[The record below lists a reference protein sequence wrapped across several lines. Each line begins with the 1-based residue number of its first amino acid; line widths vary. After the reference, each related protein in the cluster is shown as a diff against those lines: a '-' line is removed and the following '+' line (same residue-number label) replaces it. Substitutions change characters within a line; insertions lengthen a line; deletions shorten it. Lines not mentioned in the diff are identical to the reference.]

1 MYIFGKIE
9 TMLTIYF
16 NTTTSIHDIRIKYL
30 FASKIDIKYAAGLMK
45 CQYLKLSESITKR
58 TQWSVRPVKTR
69 ISLGILPV
77 WSQASLFAWRNLGF
91 LADAQP
97 DWSVRWEHRSFV
109 VGFVMPRLSCLSAN
123 QVWTGPLP
131 KAQTSLQ
138 FGRGF
143 GLVMVNL
150 TIPNSCHTFIGHRI
164 FLTLFTVH
172 IQRPVWAYNFGV
184 VIYPHSISKQFD
196 GA

>member
-1 MYIFGKIE
+1 MQTRINIMYMNCKIRKQTCKFKYCWQIMYIFGKIE

-16 NTTTSIHDIRIKYL
+16 NTSTSIHDIRIKYL

-109 VGFVMPRLSCLSAN
+109 VGFVMPRLDCLSAN
-123 QVWTGPLP
+123 QVWTGPCTKGSNKPTVRPWVRPANGQLNYP
-131 KAQTSLQ
+131 ELMSY
-138 FGRGF
+138 
-143 GLVMVNL
+143 
-150 TIPNSCHTFIGHRI
+150 IHR
-164 FLTLFTVH
+164 
-172 IQRPVWAYNFGV
+172 A
-184 VIYPHSISKQFD
+184 
-196 GA
+196 